1 MISNRYI
8 LALKIFIVSFCS
20 YSAFRLF
27 IAPNK
32 NKDLH
37 LAVFLTCGLLAMFFD
52 NGKRKYTLIT
62 NILRTIIV
70 MAPLSYL
77 TYRLLFVPNVKN
89 DIISIWIVPYFF
101 AILSPI
107 WARKKQIMC

>member
-1 MISNRYI
+1 MISNSNI
-8 LALKIFIVSFCS
+8 LALKILIVSFCS

-27 IAPNK
+27 IAPNE

-37 LAVFLTCGLLAMFFD
+37 MAVFLTCGLLAMFFD
-52 NGKRKYTLIT
+52 NGKRKYTGVT
-62 NILRTIIV
+62 NILRAIII
-70 MAPLSYL
+70 MAPLLYL
-77 TYRLLFVPNVKN
+77 SYRLLFMPNEKN

-107 WARKKQIMC
+107 WARKKQIIC